1 MFTGVFM
8 SINFDFLSDSNIFG
22 NKVPDNFQIRAIKKQ
37 DNTVVAAGAGSG
49 KTEVLAL
56 RYISLLL
63 TNEDLHVENIL
74 ALTFTDKAA
83 SEIYERI
90 YKRLVDFAEKLDEN
104 KYPTEKKLAK
114 RALVEFG
121 NAKIQ
126 TLDSYSCDIVR
137 LAANRY
143 GLSPDFTICGSSA
156 LTNVSSSALPFVI
169 MHKDEPCFK
178 IFSKAGEIESFA
190 SSYFD
195 NAIQSTTS
203 LATKPGKFSSDL
215 KKQLS
220 FIVSRWNTLI
230 SGGSE
235 NIESC
240 LDELDST
247 YYALANEKHTKGVF
261 SDTEVFIEIRKFLD
275 NKIDCVILNEN
286 NFSSPEN
293 IRSISEHCLN
303 YVSWTST
310 FNNVKLNKSGGK
322 REEIKNA
329 VNKLREYLSQLNTF
343 IPFIINYNSLIDLH
357 RLLDEFLE
365 QVNFNKRKSG
375 MITFNDVSELALL
388 TLKEQTDI
396 RQMQKKIIR
405 KIMIDEF
412 QDNNEK
418 NRDLLFMIS
427 EIDNSNIEYTDN
439 NDELFFANLSKNISR
454 DKLFFVG
461 DEKQS
466 IYRFRGADVS
476 VFNKL
481 KNELTDNEG
490 NVNLY
495 MTNNYRSNESL
506 LASFNKM
513 FGNNDTTHIGAN
525 SVPSIFYS
533 DSPLQ
538 EFDAAYPE
546 KSFATH
552 FKNDI
557 SSFHIDE
564 NNVNV
569 HACIFYETNEIRD
582 AISNSLYLSKTDTE
596 AFFIAKKISEI
607 IRNEK
612 CSYSDF
618 AILDKSR
625 TNRKILQKYLT
636 MFNIPFVVDCQTSV
650 FNEGIVNDIYNFL
663 RLCVYPN
670 DTIAFASFL
679 ASPFVNMS
687 QQGVKNILATLI
699 YTDKFGEE
707 FSPFLLPE
715 NKSENDFNLS
725 PKDKFCYD
733 KAKELYFSKKN
744 IILSQ
749 SITSTLEF
757 LWHELGYY
765 YETILN
771 NDTFFVAEQYD
782 LLFEVAR
789 NCELEGKSISN
800 FVDGLASLKMSENK
814 SRSSDNDE
822 INIKE
827 ITYPI
832 EKPDAISIMT
842 IHKSKGLQFKHVF
855 VMGLFSKKQNESAS
869 VLFNDKLYGTGV
881 SFSFNGK
888 NFFLENQKEIIH
900 DMNNAEF
907 KRLIYVAIT
916 RAETDVYIVGSIK
929 ENKTRAGNVYSPD
942 LSLFERLVSYYYPCL
957 YDDLTPVNNDNITN
971 LDEINCCMLKYFN
984 KDYDAPFNLIR
995 ISPLPYYIRQLTYS
1009 KVNLDKLRDE
1019 KIDQFKNVYSLSSI
1033 EESDSFPKSFID
1045 LTCTPSA
1052 LEEAEHKPCNPGD
1065 YSSLTQNP
1073 DYRELSKLI
1082 KKETNRVFDKDIDPE
1097 KETIDSTSF
1106 DEFNAGDFGT
1116 MAHSYMECFINNGTY
1131 ENTENSN
1138 QFDRIIAK
1146 KLIEVL
1152 PKEVHEKLSAI
1163 CKTMCSNFEK
1173 SDFGKQI
1180 ILAKNSSRLVKA
1192 ENKFKMNCN
1201 DVIFTGSID
1210 LLYENED
1217 SSITIVDYKTDEV
1230 IHVGKYFEQ
1239 LGCYRNVV
1247 SELYGIPKE
1256 KIKTFLYYLRYDKGF
1271 DISEYT
1277 NFTEEELKEIALS
1290 LDSSAGISMS

>member
-1 MFTGVFM
+1 MNN
-8 SINFDFLSDSNIFG
+8 NFDFLSDSNIFG
-22 NKVPDNFQIRAIKKQ
+22 KKVPDSFQKQAIIKQ

-90 YKRLVDFAEKLDEN
+90 YKRLVDFSEKLDES
-104 KYPTEKKLAK
+104 KFPVEKKLAK

-143 GLSPDFTICGSSA
+143 GLSPDFVISGSSS

-178 IFSKAGEIESFA
+178 LFSKAGEIESFA
-190 SSYFD
+190 AKYFD
-195 NAIQSTTS
+195 NAIQNNTS

-220 FIVSRWNTLI
+220 FLISKWNTLI
-230 SGGSE
+230 AGGSE

-247 YYALANEKHTKGVF
+247 YYALANERHTKGVLA
-261 SDTEVFIEIRKFLD
+261 DTDVFIEIRKFLD
-275 NKIDCVILNEN
+275 AKVNPVILNEQD
-286 NFSSPEN
+286 FD
-293 IRSISEHCLN
+293 SIEKIKSTADKCLT
-303 YVSWTST
+303 YKKWTSS
-310 FNNVKLNKSGGK
+310 FGNVKLNQSGG
-322 REEIKNA
+322 RRDEIKAA
-329 VNKLREYLSQLNTF
+329 VNKLREYLIKLESF
-343 IPFIINYNSLIDLH
+343 FPFLENYDSLIDLH
-357 RLLDEFLE
+357 KLLDEFLE

-375 MITFNDVSELALL
+375 MVTFNDVSELALL
-388 TLKEQTDI
+388 TLKEQIDI

-418 NRDLLFMIS
+418 NRDLLFLIS
-427 EIDNSNIEYTDN
+427 ENDNSNIEYKDN
-439 NDELFFANLSKNISR
+439 NDELFFNELNKNISR

-481 KNELTDNEG
+481 KNELKDNEG

-513 FGNNDTTHIGAN
+513 FGNNDTTHIGPN
-525 SVPSIFYS
+525 SVPSVFYS

-538 EFDAAYPE
+538 EFDACYPE
-546 KSFATH
+546 ESFATH

-557 SSFHIDE
+557 NSFQIDE
-564 NNVNV
+564 KNVNV
-569 HACIFYETNEIRD
+569 HACVFYKTNEIRD
-582 AISNSLYLSKTDTE
+582 AISDSIYLSKADTE

-607 IRNEK
+607 MKDEN

-618 AILDKSR
+618 AVLDRSR
-625 TNRKILQKYLT
+625 THRKTLQKYLT
-636 MFNIPFVVDCQTSV
+636 MFNIPFVVDCQSSV
-650 FNEGIVNDIYNFL
+650 FNEGIANDIYNFL
-663 RLCVYPN
+663 RFCVYPN

-687 QQGVKNILATLI
+687 QQGVSNILATLI
-699 YTDKFGEE
+699 YRDKFGTA
-707 FSPFLLPE
+707 FSPFQLPE
-715 NKSENDFNLS
+715 NKTESDFNLS
-725 PKDKFCYD
+725 PKDMLCYD

-749 SITSTLEF
+749 SITTTLEM

-771 NDTFFVAEQYD
+771 NDAYFIAEQYD
-782 LLFEVAR
+782 LLFEAAR
-789 NCELEGKSISN
+789 SCELEGKSISN
-800 FVDGLASLKMSENK
+800 FVDGLASLKSSEHL
-814 SRSSDNDE
+814 SYDSDNDDE

-827 ITYPI
+827 ITYPV

-855 VMGLFSKKQNESAS
+855 IMGLFSKPKFESAS

-881 SFSFNGK
+881 SYSIDKK
-888 NFFLENQKEIIH
+888 NFFLENQKDIIQS
-900 DMNNAEF
+900 MKAAEF

-916 RAETDVYIVGSIK
+916 RAETDVYIVGTIK
-929 ENKTRAGNVYSPD
+929 ENNKRATNQKATDV
-942 LSLFERLVSYYYPCL
+942 SLIESLISYYYPCL
-957 YDDLTPVNNDNITN
+957 YDDLTPINNDNFSD
-971 LDEINCCMLKYFN
+971 LDEIDCCLSNSFN
-984 KDYDAPFNLIR
+984 KDFDSPFDLIR
-995 ISPLPYYIRQLTYS
+995 ISPLPYSIRQSTYS
-1009 KVNLDKLRDE
+1009 KFNLDKLRDQ
-1019 KIDQFKNVYSLSSI
+1019 KIDQYKNVYSQVPM
-1033 EESDSFPKSFID
+1033 EESDSFPKAFID
-1045 LTCTPSA
+1045 LTCTPSG
-1052 LEEAEHKPCNPGD
+1052 LEEAEHKSFTSVDG
-1065 YSSLTQNP
+1065 STLTQNP
-1073 DYRELSKLI
+1073 DYSELSKII
-1082 KKETNRVFDKDIDPE
+1082 KKGANKVFDKDINPE
-1097 KETIDSTSF
+1097 KETVDSASF
-1106 DEFNAGDFGT
+1106 DEFHAGDFGT
-1116 MAHSYMECFINNGTY
+1116 MAHSYMEFFINNGSY
-1131 ENTENSN
+1131 ENTENSE

-1152 PKEVHEKLSAI
+1152 PKDIHEKLSSI
-1163 CKTMCSNFEK
+1163 CKTMCRNFEN
-1173 SDFGKQI
+1173 SDFGKQVAS
-1180 ILAKNSSRLVKA
+1180 AKNSGRLVKA

-1201 DVIFTGSID
+1201 DVIFTGSVD
-1210 LLYENED
+1210 LIYENED
-1217 SSITIVDYKTDEV
+1217 SSITIVDYKTDEL
-1230 IHVGKYFEQ
+1230 IHPEKYFEQ

-1247 SELYGIPKE
+1247 SELYGIPKD
-1256 KIKTFLYYLRYDKGF
+1256 KIRTFLYYLRYDKGF
-1271 DISEYT
+1271 DVSEHT
-1277 NFTEEELKEIALS
+1277 DFSEEELKNIALS